1 MLIEEF
7 AFSIYTKIRLFV
19 YFMGFYSVQK
29 TNNNY
34 YKLIKK
40 VFVLSIKS
48 NNF

>member
-1 MLIEEF
+1 MPIKEF
-7 AFSIYTKIRLFV
+7 AFAIYTKIRV

-40 VFVLSIKS
+40 VFV
-48 NNF
+48 